1 MAINETENI
10 QTLFQPV
17 PRVQRE
23 VMLLEALEVQL
34 NSIQD
39 FVEDHTRAVN
49 PLTLCS
55 SSFAT

>member
-1 MAINETENI
+1 MAINETESI

-23 VMLLEALEVQL
+23 ILLLEEIEVQL
-34 NSIQD
+34 SSIQD